1 MGDPLYRQIAE
12 RLQHMIESGALAPG
26 ARLPTEDE
34 LKKVYKAS
42 RNTVR
47 QAVRWLTNRGLVQT
61 RLGQGTFVVQRARP
75 FITTLSADPDT
86 GFGGGE
92 GEAYYAEVRA
102 QGRVPFA
109 PPPRVEIQQ
118 AYGLIAE
125 ELELVEGAAIVGRRQ
140 QRYIDRTPFSL
151 QTSYYPTALVA
162 AGAQRLL
169 DATSIEPGAVHYLRE
184 ALGFR
189 PASYRDRI
197 TVRIPSR
204 DEAGFFRLPDNG
216 RVSVFETFRT
226 ALDSEGKPF
235 RLTVTTYPADRNQ
248 FVVFAGRVPA
258 QARETRVSAT
268 GARTGGEDGFDDEAE
283 FDE

>member
-34 LKKVYKAS
+34 LKKLYNAS

-47 QAVRWLTNRGLVQT
+47 QAVRWLVNRGLVQT
-61 RLGQGTFVVQRARP
+61 RLGQGTFVVQHARP
-75 FITTLSADPDT
+75 FISTLSADPDT

-109 PPPRVEIQQ
+109 SAPRVEIQQ
-118 AYGLIAE
+118 AYGSIAE
-125 ELELVEGAAIVGRRQ
+125 ELGLAEGAAIVGRRQ

-151 QTSYYPTALVA
+151 QISYYPTTLVA

-169 DATSIEPGAVHYLRE
+169 DATSIEPGAVYYLRE
-184 ALGFR
+184 VLGFR
-189 PASYRDRI
+189 QTSYRDRI
-197 TVRIPSR
+197 TVRVPTTE
-204 DEAGFFRLPDNG
+204 EATFFRLPDNG
-216 RVSVFETFRT
+216 RVSVYETFRT
-226 ALDSEGKPF
+226 ALDGDGKPF
-235 RLTVTTYPADRNQ
+235 RLTVTIYPADRNQ
-248 FVVFAGRVPA
+248 FVVFAGQVPA
-258 QARETRVSAT
+258 QTRETPAGAPTAT
-268 GARTGGEDGFDDEAE
+268 AGEGNASE
-283 FDE
+283 

>member
-12 RLQHMIESGALAPG
+12 RLQHMIESGALPPG

-34 LKKVYKAS
+34 LKKLYKAS

-47 QAVRWLTNRGLVQT
+47 QAVRWLVNRGLVQT

-109 PPPRVEIQQ
+109 PAPRVEIQQ
-118 AYGLIAE
+118 AYGLIATELGLE
-125 ELELVEGAAIVGRRQ
+125 EGTAIVGRRQ
-140 QRYIDRTPFSL
+140 QRYIDRAPFSL
-151 QTSYYPTALVA
+151 QTSYYPVSLVA
-162 AGAQRLL
+162 AGAERLL
-169 DATSIEPGAVHYLRE
+169 DATSIEPGAVHYLRDV
-184 ALGFR
+184 LGFR
-189 PASYRDRI
+189 QASYRDRV
-197 TVRIPSR
+197 TVRIPGTE
-204 DEAGFFRLPDNG
+204 EASFFRLPDNG

-226 ALDSEGKPF
+226 AIDGDGKPF
-235 RLTVTTYPADRNQ
+235 RLTVTIYPADRNQ
-248 FVVFAGRVPA
+248 FVVFAGQVP
-258 QARETRVSAT
+258 T
-268 GARTGGEDGFDDEAE
+268 GAREAVISGSTAASMAAADD
-283 FDE
+283 

>member
-34 LKKVYKAS
+34 LKKLYKAS

-47 QAVRWLTNRGLVQT
+47 QAVRWLINRGLVQT
-61 RLGQGTFVVQRARP
+61 RLGQGTFVVQHARP
-75 FITTLSADPDT
+75 FTTTLSADPDT

-92 GEAYYAEVRA
+92 GQAYYAEVRA

-125 ELELVEGAAIVGRRQ
+125 ELGLAEGAAVVGRRQ
-140 QRYIDRTPFSL
+140 QRYIDKAPFSL
-151 QTSYYPTALVA
+151 QTSYYPVSLVA

-184 ALGFR
+184 VLGFR
-189 PASYRDRI
+189 QGRYRDRI
-197 TVRIPSR
+197 TVRIPSP
-204 DEAGFFRLPDNG
+204 EETAFFRLPGNG

-226 ALDSEGKPF
+226 ALDGTGKPF
-235 RLTVTTYPADRNQ
+235 RLTVTIYPADRNQ
-248 FVVFAGRVPA
+248 FVVFAGQVPA
-258 QARETRVSAT
+258 RAREAFVSAS
-268 GARTGGEDGFDDEAE
+268 GSEADSQAAADE
-283 FDE
+283 